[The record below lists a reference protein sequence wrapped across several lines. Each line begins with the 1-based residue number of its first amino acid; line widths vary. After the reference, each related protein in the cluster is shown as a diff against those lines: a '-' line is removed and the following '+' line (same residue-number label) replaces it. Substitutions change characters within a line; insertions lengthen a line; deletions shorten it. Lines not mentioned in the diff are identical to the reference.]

1 MTATFPEV
9 GSVSP
14 GWYYGFSNYE
24 DSFRP
29 DWVDKHCAPFR
40 QLHHKD
46 EQGLLL
52 LENIGDEVIKRSFSY
67 YCMST
72 VVCDFRR
79 DSMENLEC

>member
-1 MTATFPEV
+1 MIATFPEV
-9 GSVSP
+9 GRVSP

-29 DWVDKHCAPFR
+29 DWVDKHCAAFR

-52 LENIGDEVIKRSFSY
+52 LENIGDEVNEKIILFVKLSIL
-67 YCMST
+67 
-72 VVCDFRR
+72 FRR
-79 DSMENLEC
+79 D